1 MKAVKIKNALRWL
14 KISAVVLLAITLVA
28 SLVIR
33 KLWQDRPALSDM
45 GWPTAGVEAERDIA
59 VTVTWLGIS
68 SLLFDDGETQIL
80 IDGTFTRVSP
90 WEVALPLPI
99 SSDVAAINYAL
110 TTFHINRLAAIIPV
124 HSHFDHAMDT
134 GFVANRTTA
143 VVLGS
148 ESTANIVRGA
158 EVPVDQ
164 YQILASG
171 ETRQFGDFTIRLVT
185 SKHAPIGPR
194 NQEWFAGTID
204 KPLTQPARA
213 SAWKTGVT
221 WSVFIE
227 HPRGSSLIQAS
238 GGFIEGRLHEESA
251 DVVLLGI
258 GGLAGL
264 GEKYVQTYWNE
275 TVVATGARRVIAVHH
290 DDYTAPF
297 GTTMLLPRIADNAV
311 QTAAWIARYN
321 NANKHGVI
329 IELPPFGQAIPLY

>member
-1 MKAVKIKNALRWL
+1 MKIKNALRWL
-14 KISAVVLLAITLVA
+14 KISAVVLLAITIAA
-28 SLVIR
+28 SFVISR
-33 KLWQDRPALSDM
+33 LWQDRAALSEM
-45 GWPTAGVEAERDIA
+45 GWPNAAVETERDVV

-90 WEVALPLPI
+90 WQVALPLPI

-110 TTFHINRLAAIIPV
+110 TTFRINRLAAIVPV
-124 HSHFDHAMDT
+124 HSHFDHAMDA

-171 ETRQFGDFTIRLVT
+171 EMRQFGDFKIRLVT
-185 SKHAPIGPR
+185 SRHAPIGPR
-194 NQEWFAGTID
+194 EQEWFTGTID
-204 KPLTQPARA
+204 EPLTQPARA

-258 GGLAGL
+258 GSLAGL

-275 TVVATGARRVIAVHH
+275 TVIATGARRVIAIHH

-297 GTTMLLPRIADNAV
+297 GTTILFPKIADDAV
-311 QTAAWIARYN
+311 QTAAWIARLN
-321 NANKHGVI
+321 NANNQGVI
-329 IELPPFGQAIPLY
+329 IELPPFGQPIPLY